1 MHKKFN
7 SDNKAMYLKKITWI
21 LSVSYAEEKTYI
33 LTAFSA
39 SCDEFFTCTFPFC
52 SKIDQ
57 DIYHVEQT
65 FRGTWF
71 LADFQYFVQIYDMNA
86 KKKNKKKNKNS
97 CENLLPQ
104 PARDD
109 PV

>member
-7 SDNKAMYLKKITWI
+7 SDNKAVYLKKRTWI
-21 LSVSYAEEKTYI
+21 LSVSYAKEKTCI
-33 LTAFSA
+33 LTTFST
-39 SCDEFFTCTFPFC
+39 SCDEFFYLFPFC

-71 LADFQYFVQIYDMNA
+71 LEDFHDFVEIYDRNA
-86 KKKNKKKNKNS
+86 KKKKKKKKS
-97 CENLLPQ
+97 CESLLPQ